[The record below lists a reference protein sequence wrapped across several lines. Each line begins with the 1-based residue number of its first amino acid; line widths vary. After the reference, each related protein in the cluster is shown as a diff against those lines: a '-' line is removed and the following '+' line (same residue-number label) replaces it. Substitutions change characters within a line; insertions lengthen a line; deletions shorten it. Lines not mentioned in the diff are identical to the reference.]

1 MKKSKNSKMSEYL
14 IKKKRYSKMFD
25 SIFQNQ
31 IYELS
36 TQDQSI
42 RVIARKLE
50 ISRQSVR
57 KYIKGLHKPKAQDSF
72 KNYLKINK
80 ETIKNCFSK

>member
-1 MKKSKNSKMSEYL
+1 ML
-14 IKKKRYSKMFD
+14 D

-57 KYIKGLHKPKAQDSF
+57 NTL
-72 KNYLKINK
+72 KNFL
-80 ETIKNCFSK
+80 